1 MSCSF
6 RNSDIFNIRKMDL
19 KIATYN
25 VHDWFDDEG
34 DHNLDR
40 VLDLYRKY
48 DVNQTVLAMGGGG
61 GILNI

>member
-1 MSCSF
+1 
-6 RNSDIFNIRKMDL
+6 MDL

-40 VLDLYRKY
+40 VIDLYRKY
-48 DVNQTVLAMGGGG
+48 TVNQTVLAIGGRGHTLKG
-61 GILNI
+61 L